1 MLGRYSGVIATKKS
15 MQLEFFDVP
24 SPCIGVCQSD
34 EKGHCLGCFRT
45 REERQQWISLSSD
58 DKQKVIKR
66 CVQRKKRK
74 DKAKLASRDSA
85 ENNSTAHSQALI
97 AEQKPEQNQEQNQ
110 AQMVQPSLLD
120 SSTKKSAEIKN
131 NISSSDEMDFGDF
144 EL

>member
-1 MLGRYSGVIATKKS
+1 

-45 REERQQWISLSSD
+45 REERQQWITLSSD

-74 DKAKLASRDSA
+74 DKAKLTPSNPLQNSSVKSSSVQNSSA
-85 ENNSTAHSQALI
+85 ESSSQTSQEQ
-97 AEQKPEQNQEQNQ
+97 AEQQII
-110 AQMVQPSLLD
+110 QPSLLD
-120 SSTKKSAEIKN
+120 PTPKSTAKTTTSSN
-131 NISSSDEMDFGDF
+131 DEMDFGDF

>member
-1 MLGRYSGVIATKKS
+1 

-24 SPCIGVCQSD
+24 SPCVGVCQSD
-34 EKGHCLGCFRT
+34 DKGHCKGCFRT

-74 DKAKLASRDSA
+74 DKAKQASQTSPSSS
-85 ENNSTAHSQALI
+85 STAE
-97 AEQKPEQNQEQNQ
+97 AETI
-110 AQMVQPSLLD
+110 VQPSLLD
-120 SSTKKSAEIKN
+120 PQPKHTAPKQ
-131 NISSSDEMDFGDF
+131 SSSNKSLSSNEDMDFGDF